1 LLTADLVNARRRDG
15 KLHVAALTGKSRA
28 RAVELAGTYLAIL
41 AAHVDATRDEVEAAL
56 AAIPTG
62 ASERKLGLGLRKL
75 LDDACTWEAEPEVD
89 PAELRAEVFHRA
101 AAVRRAL
108 GDDEHFD
115 RAVVLEEIGRARG
128 LDVETLE
135 RALFADLRGAYRLLG
150 APEKTPEQVV
160 EAYEDGQAQA
170 VLLRAVRVTVQV
182 DCATASEARAL
193 FRRLKFLRLLYR
205 VQPRAQAEG
214 EAHGYA
220 IEIDGPFA
228 MFEASTKYGLQLAL
242 LLPVLRECRAFALE
256 ADLRWGKERE
266 ALKFETSGGWGA
278 AKGSI
283 GAGVERT
290 PEELLPDEVA
300 QLLTRFRALDSRWRV
315 EIATELLDLP
325 GVGLCAPDLVFIESD
340 GKAGESKAKAKSK
353 SRKAPAR
360 RVFLEVLGYWS
371 RDAVWKRVE
380 LVRAGL
386 PFRVLFAVG
395 ARLRVSEEV
404 LDEDLPGALYVYK
417 GAMSARAV
425 LERLEKLETAAGAQ

>member
-28 RAVELAGTYLAIL
+28 RAIELAGTYLAIL
-41 AAHVDATRDEVEAAL
+41 GAHVDATREEVEAAL
-56 AAIPTG
+56 AAVPTG
-62 ASERKLGLGLRKL
+62 AAERKLGLGLRKL

-115 RAVVLEEIGRARG
+115 RATVLEEIGRARG
-128 LDVETLE
+128 LDVDTLE

-193 FRRLKFLRLLYR
+193 FRKLKFLRLLYR
-205 VQPRAQAEG
+205 VQPRAHAEG
-214 EAHGYA
+214 EPHGYA
-220 IEIDGPFA
+220 LEIDGPFA
-228 MFEASTKYGLQLAL
+228 MFEASTKYGLQLAM

-266 ALKFETSGGWGA
+266 ALRFETSGGWGA
-278 AKGSI
+278 AKS
-283 GAGVERT
+283 AAAAAARQPERT
-290 PEELLPDEVA
+290 SEELLPDEVA
-300 QLLTRFRALDSRWRV
+300 QLLTRFRALDSRWQV

-340 GKAGESKAKAKSK
+340 GKAGETKSKTKAKGKA
-353 SRKAPAR
+353 KAPAR

-417 GAMSARAV
+417 GTMSARAV
-425 LERLEKLETAAGAQ
+425 LERIEALAK

>member
-1 LLTADLVNARRRDG
+1 MLTADLVNARRRDG
-15 KLHVAALTGKSRA
+15 KLHVTALAGKARA

-56 AAIPTG
+56 SAIPTG

-115 RAVVLEEIGRARG
+115 RAVVLEEIGKARG
-128 LDVETLE
+128 LDLDALE

-150 APEKTPEQVV
+150 APETPSEHVV

-193 FRRLKFLRLLYR
+193 FRKLKFLRLLYR
-205 VQPRAQAEG
+205 VQPRAQADG

-220 IEIDGPFA
+220 LEIDGPFA

-266 ALKFETSGGWGA
+266 VLQFETSGGWGA
-278 AKGSI
+278 AKGSV
-283 GAGVERT
+283 AAAAERP

-300 QLLTRFRALDSRWRV
+300 QLLARFRALESRWQV
-315 EIATELLDLP
+315 EIAHELLDLP
-325 GVGLCAPDLVFIESD
+325 GVGLCAPDLVFFEAEPKSD
-340 GKAGESKAKAKSK
+340 ARAKATAKGKAKAKP
-353 SRKAPAR
+353 PAR
-360 RVFLEVLGYWS
+360 RIFLEVLGYWS

-404 LDEDLPGALYVYK
+404 LDDDLPGALYVYK

-425 LERLEKLETAAGAQ
+425 LERLEALAE